1 MYCHIGPNLPL
12 RVTKSMKNVD
22 DYIHICMEKLHS
34 DTGAILVVH
43 GTKCN
48 LTYIVKK
55 LASNMFD
62 ALKTVEWGSNG

>member
-1 MYCHIGPNLPL
+1 
-12 RVTKSMKNVD
+12 MKNVD